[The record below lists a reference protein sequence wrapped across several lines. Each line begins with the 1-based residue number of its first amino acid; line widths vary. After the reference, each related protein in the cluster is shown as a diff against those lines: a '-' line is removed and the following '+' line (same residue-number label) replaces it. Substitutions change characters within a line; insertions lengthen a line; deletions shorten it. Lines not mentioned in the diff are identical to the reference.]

1 MKPINREIRTAYANG
16 PKVTVASVKD
26 EPTLQQTSVSN
37 EADGSYIENA
47 AKLQSNTMTDEE
59 IKVKA
64 LGQAINI
71 AKLLSGVK
79 VDDVI
84 EIAAKC
90 AKYIKG

>member
-26 EPTLQQTSVSN
+26 EPTLQQTSANN

-64 LGQAINI
+64 LGQAVSI
-71 AKLLSGVK
+71 AKLLSGVN

-84 EIAAKC
+84 EIATKC

>member
-26 EPTLQQTSVSN
+26 APTLPQTSVSN

-47 AKLQSNTMTDEE
+47 AKLQTNTMTDEE

-71 AKLLSGVK
+71 AKLMSGVK

>member
-1 MKPINREIRTAYANG
+1 
-16 PKVTVASVKD
+16 
-26 EPTLQQTSVSN
+26 
-37 EADGSYIENA
+37 
-47 AKLQSNTMTDEE
+47 MTDEE

-64 LGQAINI
+64 LGQAISI

>member
-26 EPTLQQTSVSN
+26 EPTLQQTSANN

-64 LGQAINI
+64 LGQAVSI
-71 AKLLSGVK
+71 AKLLSDVN

>member
-1 MKPINREIRTAYANG
+1 MNTYIITDYG
-16 PKVTVASVKD
+16 V
-26 EPTLQQTSVSN
+26 
-37 EADGSYIENA
+37 EANA
-47 AKLQSNTMTDEE
+47 AKLQTNTMTDEE

-84 EIAAKC
+84 EIATKC

>member
-26 EPTLQQTSVSN
+26 EPSLLQTSANN

-47 AKLQSNTMTDEE
+47 ARLQSNTMTDEE

-64 LGQAINI
+64 LGQAVSI
-71 AKLLSGVK
+71 AKLLSGVN